1 LTFIERINEAAEA
14 YVAEQTAPLV
24 EKNTAQAKEIAA
36 LKTANATLTEQTIT
50 QAAKIKALEAELEA
64 LRKPT
69 EPAEPEPPIVVVP
82 PVIEFP
88 PSEKGGVV
96 INIKELAE
104 TPLDD
109 VHVGYAK
116 DRADAEQK
124 PTVLNSNDTQ
134 TDVNGTANVICAV
147 LFPDKRDYYFK
158 RAEWQV
164 SGLFTAPTSRGLEY
178 TRSMQAHWQTINLM
192 KHLRPEWDDGPYRA
206 WGMEQL
212 TKELSGTHSGYN
224 RYPDLALNLLNN
236 HSNMALSA
244 LVAWC
249 IHNIEWGTPEQV
261 AKAKELLDKAVIR
274 HRVFLGDLPRADA
287 GWFIKVDPTGWL
299 PQGANGGIN
308 PRGSTVRG
316 QRPDGTPETIYVSGM
331 EPMEYLRPARE
342 IAIFPVPEGDS
353 EYISEAKNAYVP
365 AATILHRAGLV
376 DFNAGD
382 DAIQRAFD
390 AIYWR
395 GEVTQ
400 NWTKWERPL
409 KRDDVWEL
417 DYVNWFAKK
426 RVGKTDFYPT
436 PDHDIAPGKGTG
448 FGGLFWRWRYKGV
461 TKAAAK

>member
-1 LTFIERINEAAEA
+1 MSLALELFDKALTEHVAAQLATATATLSAKVTTQAMEITA
-14 YVAEQTAPLV
+14 LKATVAARNATIATLET
-24 EKNTAQAKEIAA
+24 ENAA
-36 LKTANATLTEQTIT
+36 LRAENERLRNA
-50 QAAKIKALEAELEA
+50 
-64 LRKPT
+64 PT
-69 EPAEPEPPIVVVP
+69 PTDPTP
-82 PVIEFP
+82 PVIVIP
-88 PSEKGGVV
+88 PTDAKGV
-96 INIKELAE
+96 IISIPELLE

-116 DRADAEQK
+116 DRADAELK
-124 PTVLNSNDTQ
+124 PTVLNDNDTQ
-134 TDVNGTANVICAV
+134 TDVNGTANIICAI
-147 LFPDKRDYYFK
+147 LFPDKRDHYFQ

-164 SGLFTAPTSRGLEY
+164 KGLFTAPTSRGLEY

-212 TKELSGTHSGYN
+212 TRELSGTHSGYN

-249 IHNIEWGTPEQV
+249 IHNIEWGTPEQI
-261 AKAKELLDKAVIR
+261 AKAKELLDKSVIR

-316 QRPDGTPETIYVSGM
+316 ERPDGTGETIYVSGM
-331 EPMEYLRPARE
+331 EPMEYLRDSRE
-342 IAIFPVPEGDS
+342 IAVYPPDNSG
-353 EYISEAKNAYVP
+353 YIWEAKNAYIPV
-365 AATILHRAGLV
+365 ATMLHRQGLV

-382 DAIQRAFD
+382 NAIQRAFD
-390 AIYWR
+390 AVYWR

-400 NWTKWERPL
+400 NWTRWEFPAEG
-409 KRDDVWEL
+409 DDIWTL
-417 DYVNWFAKK
+417 DYVNYF
-426 RVGKTDFYPT
+426 GKPAELYPI
-436 PDHDIAPGKGTG
+436 PAHDKTPGKGTG
-448 FGGLFWRWRYKGV
+448 FGGLLWRWRYNGV
-461 TKAAAK
+461 TKAGTS